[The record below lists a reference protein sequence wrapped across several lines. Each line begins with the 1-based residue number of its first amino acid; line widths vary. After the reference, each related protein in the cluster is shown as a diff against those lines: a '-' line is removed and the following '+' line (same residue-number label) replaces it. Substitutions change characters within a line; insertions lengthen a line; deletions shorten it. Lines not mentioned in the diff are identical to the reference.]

1 MKTST
6 AFFGLLAFI
15 VFASSVYGDP
25 SYLHTAESGSSPGE
39 STRSLPVVRVVPSNV
54 TDPSFTPASNLS
66 VRVEIFNITGLFGLE
81 IELQWNASLLNY
93 TSHAVKIPVDTYP
106 DGVLYNPILEVK
118 NEVNTTAGTYLA
130 VYASL
135 GGTAPSFNGTGT
147 VFEMNF
153 TVLEY
158 GACPLHIA
166 LSSLSTRKG
175 QAIAH
180 SVEDGFF
187 SNLFYDVAIVS
198 VTPSQY
204 TAFLGDVLNI
214 TVTALNN
221 GTSRSESFN
230 ITSYYAT
237 ALLGTQQITD
247 LTPGGE
253 EVITFSWNT
262 SDVPPGSYILSANAS
277 IVPEEDVTEN
287 NRYEDGEVTLT
298 VRPLHDV
305 AVQVLT
311 PFKTVAFPGFCF
323 HLNVT
328 VKNEGTFIET
338 VNLTLRAN
346 DIEINE
352 TQVTLLQDE
361 ETTVTFA
368 WELEDVAEYVPY
380 ILNVTATQ
388 LSGENDTLDNTLQY
402 VGLTVVHPGDFD
414 ADMDVDIFDIVLIT
428 HTYGSQIGDT
438 SYEPEFDINC
448 DGEIDIFD
456 VVNIVPYYGYEAP

>member
-1 MKTST
+1 MKTS
-6 AFFGLLAFI
+6 AVFFGLLAFI
-15 VFASSVYGDP
+15 ILASSVRGSP
-25 SYLHTAESGSSPGE
+25 STLLKAESGSPKAG
-39 STRSLPVVRVVPSNV
+39 STRSLPVVRVVPSDV
-54 TDPSFTPASNLS
+54 TDPSLAPASNVS
-66 VRVEIFNITGLFGLE
+66 VKVEIFNITGLFGLE
-81 IELQWNASLLNY
+81 IELHWNASLLNY
-93 TSHAVKIPVDTYP
+93 TSHIVKIPVETYP
-106 DGVLYNPILEVK
+106 EGVLHNPVLTVK
-118 NEVNTTAGTYLA
+118 NEVNGTAGTYLA

-135 GGTAPSFNGTGT
+135 GGTTPSFNGTGT

-166 LSSLSTRKG
+166 LSSLSNRKG

-198 VTPSQY
+198 VASSQY
-204 TAFLGDVLNI
+204 SAFLGDVLNI
-214 TVTALNN
+214 TVAALNN

-230 ITSYYAT
+230 ITAYYAT
-237 ALLGTQQITD
+237 VLLGTREVTD
-247 LTPGGE
+247 LTPGEE

-262 SDVPPGSYILSANAS
+262 SNVLPGSYVLSANAS
-277 IVPEEDVTEN
+277 TVPEEDVTEN
-287 NRYEDGEVTLT
+287 NRFEDGEVTLT

-305 AVQVLT
+305 AVKVLT
-311 PFKTVAFPGFCF
+311 PLKTVAFPGFCF
-323 HLNVT
+323 HINVT

-346 DIEINE
+346 GVKINE
-352 TQVTLLQDE
+352 TQVILLQDE

-368 WELEDVAEYVPY
+368 WELEDAAEYALY
-380 ILNVTATQ
+380 ILNVTAAQ

-428 HTYGSQIGDT
+428 HAYGSQIGDT
-438 SYEPEFDINC
+438 SYETKFDINC

-456 VVNIVPYYGYEAP
+456 VVNMVPYYGYEAP